1 MEVMTY
7 VLWVL
12 LLMGSVMKNYMVSV
26 SMPKTGQVIMANDS
40 GVNIFSYGEV
50 NTKNASEVMS
60 AIVVPFNNQNFSWVD
75 TS

>member
-12 LLMGSVMKNYMVSV
+12 LLMGSVMKNYMVAV
-26 SMPKTGQVIMANDS
+26 SMPKTGQVMMTNALAVS
-40 GVNIFSYGEV
+40 SFSYAKVSDKIESDFERA
-50 NTKNASEVMS
+50 NAGT
-60 AIVVPFNNQNFSWVD
+60 FNKQNFSWVD

>member
-12 LLMGSVMKNYMVSV
+12 LLMGSVMKNYMVAV
-26 SMPKTGQVIMANDS
+26 TVPKTGQVAVANDTAF
-40 GVNIFSYGEV
+40 NAFSYENTNNENAEV
-50 NTKNASEVMS
+50 LEHV
-60 AIVVPFNNQNFSWVD
+60 IVSTFNRQNFSWVD

>member
-26 SMPKTGQVIMANDS
+26 SMPKTGQVMMANES
-40 GVNIFSYGEV
+40 GVNFFSYGEV
-50 NTKNASEVMS
+50 SNKNASEVMPEI
-60 AIVVPFNNQNFSWVD
+60 AVPFNNQNFNWVD

>member
-12 LLMGSVMKNYMVSV
+12 LLMGSVMKNYMVAV
-26 SMPKTGQVIMANDS
+26 SMPKTGQVVMANEFAVKS
-40 GVNIFSYGEV
+40 FSYAEV
-50 NTKNASEVMS
+50 HNKIASDFER
-60 AIVVPFNNQNFSWVD
+60 AIAGTLNKQNFSWVD

>member
-12 LLMGSVMKNYMVSV
+12 LLMGSVMKNYMVAV
-26 SMPKTGQVIMANDS
+26 TVPKTGQVVVANDS
-40 GVNIFSYGEV
+40 AFNKFSYENPNNG
-50 NTKNASEVMS
+50 NAEDLEH
-60 AIVVPFNNQNFSWVD
+60 AIVSTFNRQNFSWVD

>member
-26 SMPKTGQVIMANDS
+26 SMPKTGQVMMAYET
-40 GVNIFSYGEV
+40 GVNFFSYGDGS
-50 NTKNASEVMS
+50 NKNASEVMS